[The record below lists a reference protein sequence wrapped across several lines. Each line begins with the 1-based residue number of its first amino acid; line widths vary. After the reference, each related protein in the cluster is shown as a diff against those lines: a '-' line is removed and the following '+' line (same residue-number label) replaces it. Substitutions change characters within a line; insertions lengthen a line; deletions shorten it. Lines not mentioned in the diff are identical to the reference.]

1 MAKPLKSTGKSLSK
15 TEKPS
20 PMTEQ
25 EKSAAKAEEQV
36 VSENGADTQRL
47 SLVTNLVS
55 EKFNLDPSYR
65 VIQFKDTNKVVALT
79 LENSDFIVSVTVKD
93 SERQGIFVEQ

>member
-1 MAKPLKSTGKSLSK
+1 MPTLKSTVKSSLK

-25 EKSAAKAEEQV
+25 EKSAAKAEEQTV
-36 VSENGADTQRL
+36 AENGADTQRL
-47 SLVTNLVS
+47 NLVTTLVS

-65 VIQFKDTNKVVALT
+65 VTQFKDTNKVVALT
-79 LENSDFIVSVTVKD
+79 LENADFIVSVTVKD

>member
-1 MAKPLKSTGKSLSK
+1 MAKQLKSMGKSSLK

-25 EKSAAKAEEQV
+25 ERSAAVTEEKSI
-36 VSENGADTQRL
+36 SENGADTQRL

-65 VIQFKDTNKVVALT
+65 VIQFKDTSKVVALT
-79 LENSDFIVSVTVKD
+79 LENSDFIISVTVKD